1 VKPAVGDVTLITKV
15 SVALPTSVMADFT
28 RLIEFTQITL
38 TGPVLVMVLLAVM
51 SPKVWVHGRPASDAE
66 RARASALSWLR
77 FWLKKIPPV
86 AWKSE
91 CMAGFAL
98 LSTKTFPNTVA
109 FSNVQVPPPIATS
122 PITPG
127 LVGAPPP
134 AVLLRVTLFKPNT
147 AYLQ

>member
-1 VKPAVGDVTLITKV
+1 MKLAVGELTLITKT
-15 SVALPTSVMADFT
+15 SVELPTSVRVDFT

-38 TGPVLVMVLLAVM
+38 TGPVLVIVLLAVM
-51 SPKVWVHGRPASDAE
+51 SPKVWVHGRAASVAE
-66 RARASALSWLR
+66 RARAAALSGLR

-127 LVGAPPP
+127 LVIEPPP
-134 AVLLRVTLFKPNT
+134 AVLLRVTQFKPNT

>member
-1 VKPAVGDVTLITKV
+1 MKPAVGDVTLITKV

-91 CMAGFAL
+91 CMSGCAL
-98 LSTKTFPNTVA
+98 LSTKTFPNTVV
-109 FSNVQVPPPIATS
+109 FSNVPLPPPIPTS